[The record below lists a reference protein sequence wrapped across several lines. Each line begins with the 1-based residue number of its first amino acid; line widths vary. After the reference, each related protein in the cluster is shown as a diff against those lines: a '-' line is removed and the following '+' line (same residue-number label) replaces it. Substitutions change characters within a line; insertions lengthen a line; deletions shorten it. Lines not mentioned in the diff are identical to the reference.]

1 MHFLKGK
8 AMSPRRRRDRREPY
22 SSWVETPFTRRIR
35 AELERQDITP
45 AEFAR
50 LFGSQSSIV
59 SRWMQGN
66 RPNTDS
72 ILQIA
77 EVLGMDVLDL
87 MVLAEHL
94 PESVR
99 HERPARLNDIIA
111 KLDAIRWTEARYDNV
126 ELIVDSA
133 GEKSRLE
140 QLREEEAEEEE
151 DDPEEER
158 RSA

>member
-111 KLDAIRWTEARYDNV
+111 KLDAIRWTEARYENV

-133 GEKSRLE
+133 WEKSRLE
-140 QLREEEAEEEE
+140 QLRAEEREADGEE
-151 DDPEEER
+151 DR
-158 RSA
+158 QSA